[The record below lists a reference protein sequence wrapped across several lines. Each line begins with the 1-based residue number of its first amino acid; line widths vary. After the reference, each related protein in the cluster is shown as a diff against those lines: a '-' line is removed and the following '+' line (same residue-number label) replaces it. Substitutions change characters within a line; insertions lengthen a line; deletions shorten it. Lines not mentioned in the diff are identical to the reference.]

1 MIGDMKNT
9 SNIPKIVSVVS
20 IILGSIDLV
29 RGFMHT
35 ILLNFAASNIAGL
48 DLSTAQ
54 ASDLLQ
60 LMGAFGISNYITG
73 IALILVGWK
82 ARDLAWIML
91 GVVPA
96 TYLIGGLAIRF
107 YSTGSTETQAAWG
120 GISMMAVYL
129 AVSTIT
135 FLYGLL
141 KKKS

>member
-1 MIGDMKNT
+1 MNNIKNL
-9 SNIPKIVSVVS
+9 PKVVSIVS

-29 RGFMHT
+29 RGVMHT

-48 DLSTAQ
+48 DLSSTQ

-91 GVVPA
+91 GVIPA
-96 TYLIGGLAIRF
+96 VYLIGGLAIRL
-107 YSTGSTETQAAWG
+107 YSAGSTETQAAWG
-120 GISMMAVYL
+120 CIPMMAVYL
-129 AVSTIT
+129 AVSSIT
-135 FLYGLL
+135 FIYGLW
-141 KKKS
+141 KSRS